1 MFEKLKNSKVIN
13 IIKWVWLAVVL
24 VAAVFYVKNNFSDVK
39 DYFST
44 IHWVR
49 FPISIL
55 FLLCA
60 KLILANVSRFSVENE
75 GWQAGYWKML
85 SLYSITQL
93 GKYLPGGVWHFVGR
107 FGAYRSEEFDTKKSL
122 KAMIAENFWLISSA
136 MMMGIVF
143 LLLFNGESLEYIG
156 LSLSSSLRSGLAGLT
171 IVLWLVAIVL
181 VQRFYAGVGV
191 IQWKR
196 LLILVLSLIAAWLLI
211 GFSYAMMFPVIEPR
225 VVGLA
230 IGGFTL
236 SWSVGYLA
244 IFAPGG
250 IGVRELMLSLFFSST
265 AYAALSPVLATVH
278 RMVWIV
284 TEVLLGSFCMV
295 ADSIRKKEAE
305 SASTPPAPEG

>member
-1 MFEKLKNSKVIN
+1 
-13 IIKWVWLAVVL
+13 VWLVVVL
-24 VAAVFYVKNNFSDVK
+24 AGVVFYTKNNFSDVK
-39 DYFST
+39 DYFLT

-75 GWQAGYWKML
+75 GWEAGYWKML

-107 FGAYRSEEFDTKKSL
+107 FGAYRSEAFDTKKSF
-122 KAMIAENFWLISSA
+122 KAMIVENFWLISSA
-136 MMMGIVF
+136 MMMGVVF
-143 LLLFNGESLEYIG
+143 LLLFNGESLENIG
-156 LSLSSSLRSGLAGLT
+156 ISIPLLLRNGLAGLT
-171 IVLWLVAIVL
+171 IALWLVAIVL
-181 VQRFYAGVGV
+181 VQRFYTGVGV

-196 LLILVLSLIAAWLLI
+196 MLILVLSLIAAWLLI
-211 GFSYAMMFPVIEPR
+211 GFSYAMMFPVIDAN
-225 VVGLA
+225 VIGLA

-244 IFAPGG
+244 VFAPGG

-265 AYAALSPVLATVH
+265 TYAALSPVLATVH
-278 RMVWIV
+278 RLVWIV

-295 ADSIRKKEAE
+295 VDSIRKKETDDIAPH
-305 SASTPPAPEG
+305 PPSNTD

>member
-1 MFEKLKNSKVIN
+1 M
-13 IIKWVWLAVVL
+13 WLVVVL
-24 VAAVFYVKNNFSDVK
+24 AGVVFYTKNNFSDVK
-39 DYFST
+39 DYFLT

-75 GWQAGYWKML
+75 GWEAGYWKML

-107 FGAYRSEEFDTKKSL
+107 FGAYRSEAFDTKKSF
-122 KAMIAENFWLISSA
+122 KAMIVENFWLISSA
-136 MMMGIVF
+136 MMMGVVF
-143 LLLFNGESLEYIG
+143 LLLFNGESLENIG
-156 LSLSSSLRSGLAGLT
+156 ISIPLLLRNGLAGLT
-171 IVLWLVAIVL
+171 IALWLVAIVL
-181 VQRFYAGVGV
+181 VQRFYTGVGV

-196 LLILVLSLIAAWLLI
+196 MLILVLSLIAAWLLI
-211 GFSYAMMFPVIEPR
+211 GFSYAMMFPVIDAN
-225 VVGLA
+225 VIGLA

-244 IFAPGG
+244 VFAPGG

-265 AYAALSPVLATVH
+265 TYAALSPVLATVH
-278 RMVWIV
+278 RLVWIV

-295 ADSIRKKEAE
+295 VDSIRKKETDDIAPH
-305 SASTPPAPEG
+305 PPSNTD